1 MRAVTATWKPA
12 DQARARGQLSCSKK
26 ISAFCAILFDR
37 LSDDAH
43 VGDAG
48 LFYRVHDRGECA
60 EGNIFIGADENEL
73 VVRVANFL
81 AEPGGDLIDGASFGY
96 ADFDTRLQNGSGH
109 HKNDEENEDDV
120 DQRSDVDISEGGLGA
135 AVGGSESHQRLTSAA
150 ACGWMLSMALR
161 TSREK
166 SSPRAAKTRMELPI
180 KL

>member
-81 AEPGGDLIDGASFGY
+81 AEPGGDLID
-96 ADFDTRLQNGSGH
+96 
-109 HKNDEENEDDV
+109 V
-120 DQRSDVDISEGGLGA
+120 DSVVAG
-135 AVGGSESHQRLTSAA
+135 
-150 ACGWMLSMALR
+150 
-161 TSREK
+161 
-166 SSPRAAKTRMELPI
+166 KTRWSLLIVMTVRSSVISLT
-180 KL
+180 